1 MWIEI
6 AARNLR
12 KNWRRSLFSIFAICI
27 GFTAVNIFGGF
38 TAYIFE
44 NLRES
49 FIYQEGNGHVT
60 VVKKGFLDQGRIDPV
75 NYLLDETIQSSL
87 QQQLDKLSGIAV
99 VGYQLGISGLISN
112 GEVSTI
118 FVAQGRLFSA
128 YNAMHKRARG
138 VVSAKNYD
146 GRRLLDS
153 NVYEIALS
161 EGLSRA
167 LNLTL
172 ESDGIVTAPTVDGYV
187 NALDFKVA
195 QVFRGAPETLD
206 DKLLI
211 VPLSFAQSLYD
222 TRSVERVNILLDE
235 HTDTQNFIQRL
246 KQACVIAKLDVD
258 IRSWNELSFFYKKL
272 KNMFDILFAFIFVI
286 VFLISAMSV
295 VNTVSMA
302 ILERT
307 REIGTLRALGANRTQ
322 ILRLFLFESGLLA
335 LIGVTAGLVL
345 TLLTWWGIGES
356 GLTWVPPIFTARIP
370 LEVYLVPSYLMLAAV
385 VFLSLSIIATLSPVW
400 RANRRGIVDALGHI

>member
-38 TAYIFE
+38 TEYIFE

-49 FIYQEGNGHVT
+49 FIHGGGNGHVT

-87 QQQLDKLSGIAV
+87 RQQLDKLSGIAV
-99 VGYQLGISGLISN
+99 VGYQLRINGLISN
-112 GEVSTI
+112 GEISTI
-118 FVAQGRLFSA
+118 FVAQGRQFSA
-128 YNAMHKRARG
+128 YEAMREQARG
-138 VVSAKNYD
+138 IVSAKNYQ
-146 GRRLLDS
+146 GKSLLDN
-153 NVYEIALS
+153 NVYEIGLS

-172 ESDGIVTAPTVDGYV
+172 DTDGIVTSPTVDGYV

-195 QVFRGAPETLD
+195 QVFRGAPEILD

-211 VPLSFAQSLYD
+211 VSLAFAQSLYD
-222 TRSVERVNILLDE
+222 TRSVERINILLDE
-235 HTDTQNFIQRL
+235 GIDTREFIRHLQQVCL
-246 KQACVIAKLDVD
+246 TAELDVD
-258 IRSWNELSFFYKKL
+258 IRSWDELSVFYNKV
-272 KNMFDILFAFIFVI
+272 KNMFDILFAFIFAI

-302 ILERT
+302 VLERT

-322 ILRLFLFESGLLA
+322 ILRLFLIESGLLA

-345 TLLTWWGIGES
+345 TLLVWWGIGES
-356 GLTWVPPIFTARIP
+356 GLTWIPPQFTARVP
-370 LEVYLVPSYLMLAAV
+370 LEVYLVPSYLMLATV
-385 VFLSLSIIATLSPVW
+385 VFLSLSVIATLSPVW

>member
-49 FIYQEGNGHVT
+49 FIYGGGNGHVT

-99 VGYQLGISGLISN
+99 VGRQLRINGLVSN

-118 FVAQGRLFSA
+118 FIAEGRLFSA
-128 YNAMHKRARG
+128 YNAMRERARG

-153 NVYEIALS
+153 NIYEIALS

-172 ESDGIVTAPTVDGYV
+172 ESDGMVTAPTVDGYV

-206 DKLLI
+206 DKLLV

-235 HTDTQNFIQRL
+235 DTDTQNFIRRL
-246 KQACVIAKLDVD
+246 QQACVTAKLDVD
-258 IRSWNELSFFYKKL
+258 IRSWDELSIFYNKL

-302 ILERT
+302 VLERT

-322 ILRLFLFESGLLA
+322 ILRLFLIESGLLA

-345 TLLTWWGIGES
+345 TLLIWWGIGES
-356 GLTWVPPIFTARIP
+356 GLSWVPPIFTARIP

-385 VFLSLSIIATLSPVW
+385 VFLSLSVIATLSPVW
-400 RANRRGIVDALGHI
+400 RANQRGIVDALGHI

>member
-49 FIYQEGNGHVT
+49 FIYGGGNGHVT

-75 NYLLDETIQSSL
+75 NYLPDETIQAGL
-87 QQQLDKLSGIAV
+87 QQQLDKLSGIAI
-99 VGYQLGISGLISN
+99 VGRQLRINGLVSN

-118 FVAQGRLFSA
+118 FIAEGRLFSA
-128 YNAMHKRARG
+128 YNAMRERAQG

-172 ESDGIVTAPTVDGYV
+172 ESEGMVTAPTVDGYV

-235 HTDTQNFIQRL
+235 HTDTENFIQRL
-246 KQACVIAKLDVD
+246 QQACVAANLDVD
-258 IRSWNELSFFYKKL
+258 IRSWDELSIFYNKL
-272 KNMFDILFAFIFVI
+272 KNMFDILFAFVFVI

-302 ILERT
+302 VLERT

-322 ILRLFLFESGLLA
+322 ILRLFLIESGLLA

-345 TLLTWWGIGES
+345 TLLVWWGIGES
-356 GLTWVPPIFTARIP
+356 ELSWVPPIFTARIP
-370 LEVYLVPSYLMLAAV
+370 LEVYLVPSYLMLSSV
-385 VFLSLSIIATLSPVW
+385 VFLSLSVIATLSPVW

>member
-1 MWIEI
+1 MWTEI

-27 GFTAVNIFGGF
+27 SFTAVNIFGGF
-38 TAYIFE
+38 TEYIFE

-49 FIYQEGNGHVT
+49 FIYGMGNGHVT
-60 VVKKGFLDQGRIDPV
+60 VFKKGFLDEGRIDPV

-87 QQQLDKLSGIAV
+87 QQQLDKLSGIVV
-99 VGYQLGISGLISN
+99 VGHQLRISGLISN

-118 FVAQGRLFSA
+118 FVAQGLLFSA
-128 YNAMHKRARG
+128 YNAMRERARG
-138 VVSAKNYD
+138 VVSIKNYQ
-146 GRRLLDS
+146 GKRLQDS
-153 NVYEIALS
+153 NVYGIALS

-172 ESDGIVTAPTVDGYV
+172 ETEGIVTAPTVDGYV
-187 NALDFKVA
+187 NALDFKVR
-195 QVFRGAPETLD
+195 QVFTGAPEALD

-222 TRSVERVNILLDE
+222 TGSVERINILLDE
-235 HTDTQNFIQRL
+235 DTDTRIFIRQL
-246 KQACVIAKLDVD
+246 QQACVTAGLDVD
-258 IRSWNELSFFYKKL
+258 IHNWDELSVFYNKVKD
-272 KNMFDILFAFIFVI
+272 MFDILFAFIFAI

-302 ILERT
+302 VLERT
-307 REIGTLRALGANRTQ
+307 REIGTLRALGANRTR
-322 ILRLFLFESGLLA
+322 ILRLFFIESGLLA
-335 LIGVTAGLVL
+335 LIGVTAGLGL
-345 TLLTWWGIGES
+345 TLLTWWGIGVS
-356 GLTWVPPIFTARIP
+356 GLTWVPPQFTARVP

-385 VFLSLSIIATLSPVW
+385 VFLSLSVIATIPPVW
-400 RANRRGIVDALGHI
+400 RANRQSIVDALGHI

>member
-27 GFTAVNIFGGF
+27 SFTAVNIFGGF
-38 TAYIFE
+38 TEYIFE

-49 FIYQEGNGHVT
+49 FIYGAANGHVT
-60 VVKKGFLDQGRIDPV
+60 VFKKGFLDEGRIDPA
-75 NYLLDETIQSSL
+75 NYLLDETIQSGL

-99 VGYQLGISGLISN
+99 VGRQLQIRGLISN

-118 FVAQGRLFSA
+118 FIAQGLLFSA
-128 YNAMHKRARG
+128 YDAMRERAQG
-138 VVSAKNYD
+138 VVSIKNYQ
-146 GRRLLDS
+146 GKRLQDS
-153 NVYEIALS
+153 NIYEIALS

-167 LNLTL
+167 LNLPL
-172 ESDGIVTAPTVDGYV
+172 DSDGMVTSPTVDGYI

-195 QVFRGAPETLD
+195 QVFRGAPEALD

-222 TRSVERVNILLDE
+222 TRSVGKINILLDE
-235 HTDTQNFIQRL
+235 GTDTREFIRRL
-246 KQACVIAKLDVD
+246 QQACVTANIDVD
-258 IRSWNELSFFYKKL
+258 IRNWGELSVFYNKV
-272 KNMFDILFAFIFVI
+272 KNMFDILFAFIFAI

-302 ILERT
+302 VLERT

-322 ILRLFLFESGLLA
+322 ILRLFLIESGLLA
-335 LIGVTAGLVL
+335 LIGVTAGLIL
-345 TLLTWWGIGES
+345 TLLIWWGIGES
-356 GLTWVPPIFTARIP
+356 GLTWIPPQFTARVP

-385 VFLSLSIIATLSPVW
+385 VFLSLSVIATLSPVW

>member
-27 GFTAVNIFGGF
+27 SFTAVNTFGGF
-38 TAYIFE
+38 TTYIFE

-49 FIYQEGNGHVT
+49 FIYGGVNGHVT
-60 VVKKGFLDQGRIDPV
+60 VFKKGFLDQGRIDPV
-75 NYLLDETIQSSL
+75 NYLLDETLQSRL
-87 QQQLDKLSGIAV
+87 QQQLDKLPGIAV
-99 VGYQLGISGLISN
+99 VGRRLQITGLISN

-118 FVAQGRLFSA
+118 FVAQGGQSSA
-128 YNAMHKRARG
+128 FNAMHKRARG
-138 VVSAKNYD
+138 VVAMKNYQ
-146 GRRLLDS
+146 GKRLQDS
-153 NVYEIALS
+153 NPYEIGLS

-172 ESDGIVTAPTVDGYV
+172 GTDGMVTSPTVDGYV

-195 QVFRGAPETLD
+195 QVFSGAPETLD

-222 TRSVERVNILLDE
+222 TGSVDRINILLDE
-235 HTDTQNFIQRL
+235 GTDTRDFIRRL
-246 KQACVIAKLDVD
+246 QQACLKAKLDVD
-258 IRSWNELSFFYKKL
+258 IRSWDELSTFYNKVKD
-272 KNMFDILFAFIFVI
+272 MFDILFTFIFVI

-302 ILERT
+302 VLERT

-322 ILRLFLFESGLLA
+322 ILRLFLLESGLLA
-335 LIGVTAGLVL
+335 LIGVTAGLIL

-356 GLTWVPPIFTARIP
+356 GLSWVPPQFTTRVP
-370 LEVYLVPSYLMLAAV
+370 LEVYLVPSYLMLTSV
-385 VFLSLSIIATLSPVW
+385 VFLSLSVIATLSPVW